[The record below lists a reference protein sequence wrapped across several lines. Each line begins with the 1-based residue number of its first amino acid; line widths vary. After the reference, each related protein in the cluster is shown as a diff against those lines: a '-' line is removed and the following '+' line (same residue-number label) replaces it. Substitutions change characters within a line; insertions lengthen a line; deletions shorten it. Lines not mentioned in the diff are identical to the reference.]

1 MSFEGLS
8 LWMNAA
14 IFGGAAIAVWLAG
27 AKLARAADAL
37 AGRTGIDRAFLGILL
52 LGGVTSLPELAVAT
66 TATLQGAPTLSINDV
81 LGSAGVNVVVLAVAD
96 AVSGRG
102 ALTATQG
109 SPILMLQ
116 GVLGMLLLALAAAP
130 VLAGDVTVAGAGL
143 WSWIM
148 LAVYLASIR
157 LLSDPHASR
166 AWKAV
171 DSADRAHRDEQ
182 DGRSSAG
189 SKSLSSLI
197 WTLSVAGGV
206 ILVAGFLLA
215 RTGDALSMQTG
226 LGGSFF
232 GVVFLA
238 LATSLPEWSTVIA
251 AVRLGRH
258 EMAIADVFG
267 TNLFNVTI
275 IVLVDVLHP
284 GPPVMLEA
292 GRFAG
297 FAALLALAL
306 TAFFILG
313 MLERR
318 NRTVLRMGFDSI
330 AALAAYGGGVVVLY
344 GLR

>member
-1 MSFEGLS
+1 MFRQLS
-8 LWMNAA
+8 PWINAA
-14 IFGGAAIAVWLAG
+14 IFGCAAIAVWFAG
-27 AKLARAADAL
+27 AKLARAADEL
-37 AGRTGIDRAFLGILL
+37 ASRTGIGRELLGILL

-66 TATLQGAPTLSINDV
+66 TATLQGTPALSINDV
-81 LGSAGVNVVVLAVAD
+81 VGSAAVNVVVLAIAD

-102 ALTATQG
+102 ALTATRG

-130 VLAGDVTVAGAGL
+130 ALAGDIAIAGAGI

-157 LLSDPHASR
+157 VLSDPHAAS

-171 DSADRAHRDEQ
+171 DSKERVPRDEH
-182 DGRSSAG
+182 DGESDAG
-189 SKSLSSLI
+189 SESLSPLI
-197 WTLSVAGGV
+197 RKLVATGAV

-215 RTGDALSMQTG
+215 RTGDALSTQTG

-275 IVLVDVLHP
+275 ILLVDLLHP

-292 GRFAG
+292 GRFAA

-306 TAFFILG
+306 TAFFIVG

-330 AALAAYGGGVVVLY
+330 AVLAAYVGGVVVLY

>member
-1 MSFEGLS
+1 MFRELS
-8 LWMNAA
+8 PWINAA
-14 IFGGAAIAVWLAG
+14 IFGCAAIAVWFAG
-27 AKLARAADAL
+27 AKLARAADEL
-37 AGRTGIDRAFLGILL
+37 ASRTGIGRELLGILL

-66 TATLQGAPTLSINDV
+66 TATLQGTPALSINDV
-81 LGSAGVNVVVLAVAD
+81 VGSAAVNVVVLAVAD

-102 ALTATQG
+102 ALTATRG
-109 SPILMLQ
+109 SPSLMLQ

-130 VLAGDVTVAGAGL
+130 ALAGDVGFAGAGI

-148 LAVYLASIR
+148 LGVYLASIR
-157 LLSDPHASR
+157 LLSDPHAAR

-171 DSADRAHRDEQ
+171 DSNEHAPRDQHGGES
-182 DGRSSAG
+182 DAG
-189 SKSLSSLI
+189 AESLHPLI
-197 WTLSVAGGV
+197 RKLLVTGAV

-215 RTGDALSMQTG
+215 RTADALSTQTG

-275 IVLVDVLHP
+275 ILLVDLLHP

-292 GRFAG
+292 GRFAA

-306 TAFFILG
+306 TAFFIVG

-330 AALAAYGGGVVVLY
+330 AVLVAYGAGVVVLY

>member
-1 MSFEGLS
+1 MSFEELS
-8 LWMNAA
+8 LWMNAT
-14 IFGGAAIAVWLAG
+14 IFAGAAIAVWFAG

-37 AGRTGIDRAFLGILL
+37 AGRTGIDRVILGILL

-66 TATLQGAPTLSINDV
+66 TATLQGTPALSINDV
-81 LGSAGVNVVVLAVAD
+81 LGSAAVNVVVLAVAD

-130 VLAGDVTVAGAGL
+130 ALAGDVTIAGAGS

-148 LAVYLASIR
+148 LAVYFASIR
-157 LLSDPHASR
+157 LLSDPHAAR

-171 DSADRAHRDEQ
+171 DADDRARGDEQ
-182 DGRSSAG
+182 DGKSNAESRSQSA
-189 SKSLSSLI
+189 LI
-197 WTLSVAGGV
+197 WTLSAAGAV

-284 GPPVMLEA
+284 GPPVMPEA
-292 GRFAG
+292 GKFAG

-330 AALAAYGGGVVVLY
+330 AALAAYAGGVVVLY

>member
-1 MSFEGLS
+1 
-8 LWMNAA
+8 
-14 IFGGAAIAVWLAG
+14 
-27 AKLARAADAL
+27 
-37 AGRTGIDRAFLGILL
+37 
-52 LGGVTSLPELAVAT
+52 
-66 TATLQGAPTLSINDV
+66 
-81 LGSAGVNVVVLAVAD
+81 VNVVVLAVAD

-116 GVLGMLLLALAAAP
+116 GVLGMLLFTLAAAP
-130 VLAGDVTVAGAGL
+130 ALAGDVIFAGAGV

-148 LAVYLASIR
+148 LAAYLASLR
-157 LLSDPHASR
+157 VLSDPHAAR
-166 AWKAV
+166 AWKAT
-171 DSADRAHRDEQ
+171 DSQERGRRDVHERES
-182 DGRSSAG
+182 DAGSDSRSSIIWQLAAAG
-189 SKSLSSLI
+189 
-197 WTLSVAGGV
+197 AV
-206 ILVAGFLLA
+206 ILVTGLLLA
-215 RTGDALSMQTG
+215 RTGDALATQTG
-226 LGGSFF
+226 LGASFF

-292 GRFAG
+292 GRFAAFG
-297 FAALLALAL
+297 ALLALAL

-330 AALAAYGGGVVVLY
+330 AVLAAYGAGVVVLY

>member
-1 MSFEGLS
+1 MMFRELS
-8 LWMNAA
+8 PWLNAA
-14 IFGGAAIAVWLAG
+14 IFSGAAIAVWFAG
-27 AKLARAADAL
+27 AKLARAADEL
-37 AGRTGIDRAFLGILL
+37 ASRTGIGREFLGILL

-66 TATLQGAPTLSINDV
+66 TATLQGAPALSINDV
-81 LGSAGVNVVVLAVAD
+81 IGSAAVNVVVLAVAD

-116 GVLGMLLLALAAAP
+116 GVIGMLLLALAAAP
-130 VLAGDVTVAGAGL
+130 ALTGDVGFAGAGV

-166 AWKAV
+166 AWRAV
-171 DSADRAHRDEQ
+171 DSKERASGEEH
-182 DGRSSAG
+182 DGESAAG
-189 SKSLSSLI
+189 SESLAPLI
-197 WTLSVAGGV
+197 RKLVATGAV
-206 ILVAGFLLA
+206 ILIAGILLA

-284 GPPVMLEA
+284 GPPVMPEA
-292 GRFAG
+292 GRFAA

-306 TAFFILG
+306 TAFFVLG

-330 AALAAYGGGVVVLY
+330 AVLAAYGAGVMVLY

>member
-1 MSFEGLS
+1 MMFRELS
-8 LWMNAA
+8 PWLNGA
-14 IFGGAAIAVWLAG
+14 IFVGAAIAVWFAG

-37 AGRTGIDRAFLGILL
+37 AGKTGIGREFLGILL

-66 TATLQGAPTLSINDV
+66 TATLQGAPVLSINDV
-81 LGSAGVNVVVLAVAD
+81 IGSAAVNVVVLAVAD

-116 GVLGMLLLALAAAP
+116 GVLGMLLLALVAASA
-130 VLAGDVTVAGAGL
+130 LTGDVVFAGASV

-157 LLSDPHASR
+157 LLSDPHAAR

-171 DSADRAHRDEQ
+171 DSKKHAAREERDG
-182 DGRSSAG
+182 DSDAG
-189 SKSLSSLI
+189 SQSLSPLI
-197 WTLSVAGGV
+197 WKLAAAGVV

-215 RTGDALSMQTG
+215 CTGDALSTQTG

-297 FAALLALAL
+297 FGALLALAL

-330 AALAAYGGGVVVLY
+330 AVLAAYGGGVMVLY

>member
-1 MSFEGLS
+1 MSFDDLS

-14 IFGGAAIAVWLAG
+14 IFCGAAIAVWFAG
-27 AKLARAADAL
+27 AKLARATDAL

-81 LGSAGVNVVVLAVAD
+81 LGSAAVNVVVLAVAD

-102 ALTATQG
+102 ALTATKG

-130 VLAGDVTVAGAGL
+130 ALAGDVTLAGVGV

-148 LAVYLASIR
+148 LAVYFASIR
-157 LLSDPHASR
+157 LLSDPHAAR

-171 DSADRAHRDEQ
+171 DGQDRAHHEQ
-182 DGRSSAG
+182 HGKSKAG
-189 SKSLSSLI
+189 SRSLSSLI
-197 WTLSVAGGV
+197 WSLSAAGAV

-215 RTGDALSMQTG
+215 RTGNALSMQTG

-267 TNLFNVTI
+267 TNLFNITI

-306 TAFFILG
+306 TALFILG

-330 AALAAYGGGVVVLY
+330 AVLAAYAGGVVVLY

>member
-1 MSFEGLS
+1 
-8 LWMNAA
+8 
-14 IFGGAAIAVWLAG
+14 
-27 AKLARAADAL
+27 
-37 AGRTGIDRAFLGILL
+37 
-52 LGGVTSLPELAVAT
+52 
-66 TATLQGAPTLSINDV
+66 
-81 LGSAGVNVVVLAVAD
+81 
-96 AVSGRG
+96 
-102 ALTATQG
+102 
-109 SPILMLQ
+109 MLQ

-130 VLAGDVTVAGAGL
+130 ALAGDVTIAGAGS

-148 LAVYLASIR
+148 LAVYFASIR
-157 LLSDPHASR
+157 LLSDPHAAR

-171 DSADRAHRDEQ
+171 DADDRARGDEQ
-182 DGRSSAG
+182 DGKSNAESRSQSA
-189 SKSLSSLI
+189 LI
-197 WTLSVAGGV
+197 WTLSAAGAV

-284 GPPVMLEA
+284 GPPVMPEA
-292 GRFAG
+292 GKFAG

-330 AALAAYGGGVVVLY
+330 AALAAYAGGVVVLY